1 MKIMLFVC
9 GEGLGHTS
17 RCIPLAQ
24 QIQAAGHDVMIGAY
38 GYSRELIEKKGLQTI
53 EIPPEIQL
61 VGDAGSLDL
70 KRSVLATI
78 KSGQLLGIRK
88 VSRQL
93 KEFKPQVVISDS
105 YYTATLAAMFK
116 KIPVHLMINQSN
128 MEEFFYDKGS
138 FMKLIGKVTKR
149 FYNAIFRK
157 VDGIIIPDYP
167 MPDTICRLNLDLE
180 DEKEDNVFYSGP
192 LVGKKYEEVIEAD
205 LSRPHVLS
213 TVGGFGYREPI
224 FRKVIETA
232 RLDTTI
238 SYTLLSGPSV
248 DPDDFTDLPE
258 NVTILR
264 FIEDQFPYI
273 KSSDLVIAPGG
284 HSTMMEALS
293 FGIPMLSFPDIG
305 HNEQENNANALEEDG
320 CGRKLNYSTS
330 PAQLLEYIHEITNDG
345 KLLEKSR
352 ELHDLSN
359 ELDGPSAI
367 TRMMELKYMK

>member
-24 QIQAAGHDVMIGAY
+24 QMQSNGHDVLIGAY

-70 KRSVLATI
+70 KGSVLATI
-78 KSGQLLGIRK
+78 KSGHLLGIREINK
-88 VSRQL
+88 QL
-93 KEFKPQVVISDS
+93 KEFDPHVVVSDS
-105 YYTATLAAMFK
+105 YYTAILAAIFR

-128 MEEFFYDKGS
+128 MEEFFYDKGMLMRS
-138 FMKLIGKVTKR
+138 IGGGTKA

-180 DEKEDNVFYSGP
+180 DELEDALFYSGP
-192 LVGKKYEEVIEAD
+192 LVGKKYEDVEEAG

-232 RLDTTI
+232 RMDTTI

-305 HNEQENNANALEEDG
+305 HNEQQNNATALEEDG
-320 CGRKLNYSTS
+320 CGRKLEYSIS
-330 PAQLLEYIHEITNDG
+330 PEQLLEYIHEITNEG
-345 KLLEKSR
+345 KLREKSR

-359 ELDGPSAI
+359 KLDGPSAI
-367 TRMMELKYMK
+367 TRMLESKYMK

>member
-24 QIQAAGHDVMIGAY
+24 QMEEAGHDVLIGAY
-38 GYSRELIEKKGLQTI
+38 GYSRELIEKKGLTTV

-70 KRSVLATI
+70 KRSVLASI
-78 KSGQLLGIRK
+78 KSGQVSGIRK
-88 VSRQL
+88 ISRQL
-93 KEFKPQVVISDS
+93 KEFKPQVVLSDS
-105 YYTATLAAMFK
+105 YYIAILAAMFRR
-116 KIPVHLMINQSN
+116 IPVQLMINQSN
-128 MEEFFYDKGS
+128 MEEFFYNKG
-138 FMKLIGKVTKR
+138 MIMRIIGRLTKA
-149 FYNAIFRK
+149 FYNTIFRK

-167 MPDTICRLNLDLE
+167 MPYTICRLNLDLE
-180 DEKEDNVFYSGP
+180 EVLKHSLFYSGP
-192 LVGKKYEEVIEAD
+192 LVGKKYEDVVGAKVG
-205 LSRPHVLS
+205 RPQVLS

-232 RLDTTI
+232 KLDPTI
-238 SYTLLSGPSV
+238 NYTLLSGPSV
-248 DPDDFTDLPE
+248 DPDDFTELPE

-273 KSSDLVIAPGG
+273 KSSDLIIAPGG

-305 HNEQENNANALEEDG
+305 HNEQENNATALEEDG
-320 CGRKLNYSTS
+320 CGRRLDYSIS
-330 PAQLLEYIHEITNDG
+330 PEQLLEYIHEITNEG
-345 KLLEKSR
+345 QLLEKSR

-359 ELDGPSAI
+359 ELAGPSAI
-367 TRMMELKYMK
+367 TRMLESKYMK

>member
-1 MKIMLFVC
+1 MRMMLFVC

-24 QIQAAGHDVMIGAY
+24 KMQTSGHDVLIGAY
-38 GYSRELIEKKGLQTI
+38 GYSRELIEKKGLRTT

-61 VGDAGSLDL
+61 VGNSGSLDL
-70 KRSVLATI
+70 KASILATLR
-78 KSGQLLGIRK
+78 SGELLGILKINRL
-88 VSRQL
+88 L
-93 KEFKPQVVISDS
+93 KEFDPHVVVSDS
-105 YYTATLAAMFK
+105 HYTATIASMFR

-128 MEEFFYDKGS
+128 MEEFFYNKGT
-138 FMKLIGKVTKR
+138 FMKAIGIFIKS
-149 FYNAIFRK
+149 FYNAIFHR

-167 MPDTICRLNLDLE
+167 MPYTICQMNLEFEEELE
-180 DEKEDNVFYSGP
+180 DTLFYSGP
-192 LVGKKYEEVIEAD
+192 LVEKKYDEVTEAD
-205 LSRPHVLS
+205 LPRPHVLS

-232 RLDTTI
+232 KLDTNI

-248 DPDDFTDLPE
+248 DPEDFTDLPD

-293 FGIPMLSFPDIG
+293 FGIPMLSFPDID
-305 HNEQENNANALEEDG
+305 HNEQQNNANALEKDG
-320 CGRKLNYSTS
+320 CGKRLDYSIS
-330 PAQLLEYIHEITNDG
+330 PEQLLEYIHAIINEGELMD
-345 KLLEKSR
+345 KSR
-352 ELHDLSN
+352 EFQELAY
-359 ELDGPSAI
+359 ELDGPAGIIKMLESKHK
-367 TRMMELKYMK
+367 L

>member
-1 MKIMLFVC
+1 MRIMLFVC

-24 QIQAAGHDVMIGAY
+24 QMQSAGHDVRIGAY
-38 GYSRELIEKKGLQTI
+38 GYSRELIEKKGLKTI

-61 VGDAGSLDL
+61 VGNAGSLDL
-70 KRSVLATI
+70 KRSIIATI

-93 KEFKPQVVISDS
+93 KEFKPQVVVSDS

-116 KIPVHLMINQSN
+116 RIPVHLIINQSN
-128 MEEFFYDKGS
+128 MEEFFYNKGMC
-138 FMKLIGKVTKR
+138 MKVIGRIIKR

-157 VDGIIIPDYP
+157 VDGIIVPDYP
-167 MPDTICRLNLDLE
+167 MPHTICRLNLDLE
-180 DEKEDNVFYSGP
+180 NEIEDAVFYSGP
-192 LVGKKYEEVIEAD
+192 LVGKKYEEVTEAD
-205 LSRPHVLS
+205 LARPHVLS

-232 RLDTTI
+232 RLDTAI
-238 SYTLLSGPSV
+238 NYTLLSGPSV
-248 DPDDFTDLPE
+248 NPDDFNDLPE

-293 FGIPMLSFPDIG
+293 FGIPMLSFPDIE
-305 HNEQENNANALEEDG
+305 HNEQENNATALEEDG
-320 CGRKLNYSTS
+320 CGRKLDYSIS
-330 PAQLLEYIHEITNDG
+330 QKQLLEYIHETTDQG

-352 ELHDLSN
+352 ELHDLSR

-367 TRMMELKYMK
+367 TRMLESKYMK

>member
-24 QIQAAGHDVMIGAY
+24 QMQASGHEVIIGAY
-38 GYSRELIEKKGLQTI
+38 GYSRELIEKKGLKTI

-61 VGDAGSLDL
+61 VGNAGSLDI
-70 KRSVLATI
+70 KRSVIATI
-78 KSGQLLGIRK
+78 KSDQLLGIMR
-88 VSRQL
+88 VSSQL
-93 KEFKPQVVISDS
+93 KEFKPQVVVSDS

-116 KIPVHLMINQSN
+116 KIPVHLIINQSN
-128 MEEFFYDKGS
+128 MEEFFYNKGK
-138 FMKLIGKVTKR
+138 FMKVIGRITKR

-167 MPDTICRLNLDLE
+167 MPDTICRLNLDIE
-180 DEKEDNVFYSGP
+180 DEMEDAVFYSGP
-192 LVGKKYEEVIEAD
+192 LVGKKYEEVTEAD
-205 LSRPHVLS
+205 LARPHILS

-232 RLDTTI
+232 RMDTTI
-238 SYTLLSGPSV
+238 SYTLLSGPSIN
-248 DPDDFTDLPE
+248 PDDFNDLPE

-293 FGIPMLSFPDIG
+293 FGIPMLSFPDIE
-305 HNEQENNANALEEDG
+305 HNEQENNATALEEDG
-320 CGRKLNYSTS
+320 CGRKLDYSIS
-330 PAQLLEYIHEITNDG
+330 PEQLLEYIQEITYKG
-345 KLLEKSR
+345 KLIEKSR

-367 TRMMELKYMK
+367 TKMLESKYTK

>member
-24 QIQAAGHDVMIGAY
+24 QMQAAGHDVMIGAY

-70 KRSVLATI
+70 KRSVIATI
-78 KSGQLLGIRK
+78 KSGQLLGIKK

-93 KEFKPQVVISDS
+93 NEFNPQVVVSDS

-128 MEEFFYDKGS
+128 MEEFFYNKGF
-138 FMKLIGKVTKR
+138 FMKLIGRITKR

-180 DEKEDNVFYSGP
+180 DETEDAVFYSGP

-213 TVGGFGYREPI
+213 TVGGFGYRKPI
-224 FRKVIETA
+224 FQKVIETA
-232 RLDTTI
+232 RLDPTI

-248 DPDDFTDLPE
+248 DPDDFIDLPE

-305 HNEQENNANALEEDG
+305 HNEQENNATALEEDG
-320 CGRKLNYSTS
+320 CGRRLNYSLS
-330 PAQLLEYIHEITNDG
+330 PEQLLEYIYEITNDG
-345 KLLEKSR
+345 KLLEKSK
-352 ELHDLSN
+352 ELHNLSN
-359 ELDGPSAI
+359 ELNGPSAI
-367 TRMMELKYMK
+367 TRMMESRYMQ

>member
-1 MKIMLFVC
+1 MRIMLFVC

-24 QIQAAGHDVMIGAY
+24 QMQEAGHDVLIGAY
-38 GYSRELIEKKGLQTI
+38 GYSRELIEKKDLPTI

-61 VGDAGSLDL
+61 VGNGGSLDL
-70 KRSVLATI
+70 KASILATI
-78 KSGQLLGIRK
+78 RNGELLGILK
-88 VSRQL
+88 INRQL
-93 KEFKPQVVISDS
+93 KDFKPHIVLSDS
-105 YYTATLAAMFK
+105 HYTAAIAAMFRK
-116 KIPVHLMINQSN
+116 KPVYLMMNQSN
-128 MEEFFYDKGS
+128 MEEFFYNKGV
-138 FMKLIGKVTKR
+138 FMKAIGKGIKK

-167 MPDTICRLNLDLE
+167 MPDTICRMNIELE
-180 DEKEDNVFYSGP
+180 EELKGSVLYSGP
-192 LVGKKYEEVIEAD
+192 LVGKKYEEVNGAELA
-205 LSRPHVLS
+205 RPHVLS

-284 HSTMMEALS
+284 HSTMMESLS
-293 FGIPMLSFPDIG
+293 FGIPMLSFPDID
-305 HNEQENNANALEEDG
+305 HNEQQNNATALEENG
-320 CGRKLNYSTS
+320 CGKRMDYSTS
-330 PAQLLEYIHEITNDG
+330 PEQLLEHIHEITNEG
-345 KLLEKSR
+345 KFLEKSR
-352 ELHDLSN
+352 ELQKLSS

-367 TRMMELKYMK
+367 TRMLESKHRY